1 MTSGTNGLQPP
12 FQAESPPVF
21 FAQDAQDTSGAM
33 VGNMESFFPALSL
46 KAFQT
51 KYRVDASQQ
60 EQRQRQCLQ
69 QAMINVNHEL
79 MDDDAMDDGEN
90 WVCRWVKQGYE
101 RLEDIPAPMYHWPA
115 FEDAPTS
122 DNDTATDAGTT
133 DSTTT
138 AEAEP
143 TAPVLMSEKVFLYH
157 SAVFANCKA
166 LLIQRY
172 PELFF
177 GKKNRSEK
185 QDPDNNTSPDYW
197 DEYRNSMHQLMGTSL
212 VTVELI

>member
-1 MTSGTNGLQPP
+1 MTSQPP
-12 FQAESPPVF
+12 FQAETPPVF
-21 FAQDAQDTSGAM
+21 FAQDAQNDTGAL

-46 KAFQT
+46 KAFQA
-51 KYRVDASQQ
+51 KYRVDASQH
-60 EQRQRQCLQ
+60 EERQRQCMQ
-69 QAMINVNHEL
+69 QAMVNVNHEL
-79 MDDDAMDDGEN
+79 MDDDAMDCGEN
-90 WVCRWVKQGYE
+90 WLCGWVKQGYE

-115 FEDAPTS
+115 FGTAKIDDTS
-122 DNDTATDAGTT
+122 T
-133 DSTTT
+133 DSANPVTTVAT
-138 AEAEP
+138 ESA
-143 TAPVLMSEKVFLYH
+143 LMSEKVFLYQ

-177 GKKNRSEK
+177 GKKTRNEK